1 MTEGSNDDL
10 KVIKPDA
17 GLAFRA
23 EMYGTNV
30 ILGYWKVI
38 AGVIAAFLVCVLLYG
53 QYQNWYLQKQ
63 EETSSE
69 TAHLL
74 KMFSDEY
81 PEFIF
86 AGATGDGYTPLTIT
100 ENPKLLKDV
109 RLAAQKL
116 KEIGDSGSGS
126 GAAYSY
132 LMSAEFSRYAG
143 DLELRKTALQASSN
157 AGGLYATVA
166 AVAEA
171 TIPLERGDV
180 DGATASLAAVAESS
194 ADPVFQQWAS
204 LQRARV
210 FKEMGK
216 DDEAVKA
223 YDALIAQFPDSQFI
237 EIATTELETIS
248 AADSDGTAPTENSEA
263 PAPEP
268 ADNDDGQTGEE

>member
-157 AGGLYATVA
+157 AGG
-166 AVAEA
+166 
-171 TIPLERGDV
+171 IR
-180 DGATASLAAVAESS
+180 S
-194 ADPVFQQWAS
+194 
-204 LQRARV
+204 
-210 FKEMGK
+210 
-216 DDEAVKA
+216 
-223 YDALIAQFPDSQFI
+223 DALGRWSWEGGFEKAFYGHSHLSPVPRHDGVCDQFQESCSRSH
-237 EIATTELETIS
+237 T
-248 AADSDGTAPTENSEA
+248 
-263 PAPEP
+263 
-268 ADNDDGQTGEE
+268 